1 MRIIR
6 ASELVT
12 YVYCQRA
19 WWYQS
24 QDLPSA
30 NTAWLEAG
38 RALHERHGRQLVVLG
53 LLRLLG
59 FGLIVA
65 GLALAAAVVAAR
77 WVG

>member
-24 QDLPSA
+24 QDEPSA
-30 NTAWLEAG
+30 NLLWLEAG
-38 RALHERHGRQLVVLG
+38 QAMHERHGRKVILLG
-53 LLRLLG
+53 LLRLVG
-59 FGLIVA
+59 FGLIIA
-65 GLALAAAVVAAR
+65 GLAVAAGVLVAG
-77 WVG
+77 WLG